1 MSKKNKNKKIWRRVK
16 MISKL
21 LIGIG
26 TATAGIASLI
36 SALK

>member
-16 MISKL
+16 MITKL

-26 TATAGIASLI
+26 TAIAGIASLI